1 MKNVSCHKNWNL
13 GALQMHVEPPTV
25 LWIKSKNDIKLDKGC
40 EKIKLCMDPTS
51 EQSDIYEFKMALFDN
66 GYP

>member
-1 MKNVSCHKNWNL
+1 
-13 GALQMHVEPPTV
+13 MHVEPPTV